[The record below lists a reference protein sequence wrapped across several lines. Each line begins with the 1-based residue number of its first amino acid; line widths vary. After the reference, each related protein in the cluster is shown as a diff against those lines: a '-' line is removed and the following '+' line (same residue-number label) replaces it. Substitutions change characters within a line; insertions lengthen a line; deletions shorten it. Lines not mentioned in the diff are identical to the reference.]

1 MLSVVIPTHDSERAL
16 LPTLAAL
23 VPGAVAGI
31 VREVI
36 IADAGSGDAT
46 KQIADTAGCRVLTLP
61 GGRGARLRAAADV
74 ARGSWFLFLQPGL
87 VPAPGWIDEVERFI
101 ETNEHCDP
109 ARVRAAV
116 FRPGSSAS
124 RPLLVEA
131 LALLRAALRTRMHA
145 GRALLIPKL
154 LYHGIGGHHDVGDT
168 EHDLMRRLGRRRITM
183 LRSTAHTR

>member
-1 MLSVVIPTHDSERAL
+1 MLSAVIPTHDSERTL

-87 VPAPGWIDEVERFI
+87 VPAPGWIDEVEPFI
-101 ETNEHCDP
+101 EINEHCDP

-131 LALLRAALRTRMHA
+131 LASLRAALRTRMHA

>member
-1 MLSVVIPTHDSERAL
+1 MLSVLIPTRDSERAL

-36 IADAGSGDAT
+36 VADAGSGDAT
-46 KQIADTAGCRVLTLP
+46 KQIADSAGCRVLILQ
-61 GGRGARLRAAADV
+61 GGRGARLRAAADL
-74 ARGSWFLFLQPGL
+74 ARGPWFLFLQPGI
-87 VPAPGWIDEVERFI
+87 VPAPGWIDEVEPFI
-101 ETNEHCDP
+101 DTNAHCDP

-116 FRPGSSAS
+116 FRPNSSAS

-131 LALLRAALRTRMHA
+131 LSLLRVALRTRMDA

-154 LYHGIGGHHDVGDT
+154 LYFGVGGHHDVGDT

-183 LRSTAHTR
+183 LRSTANAR